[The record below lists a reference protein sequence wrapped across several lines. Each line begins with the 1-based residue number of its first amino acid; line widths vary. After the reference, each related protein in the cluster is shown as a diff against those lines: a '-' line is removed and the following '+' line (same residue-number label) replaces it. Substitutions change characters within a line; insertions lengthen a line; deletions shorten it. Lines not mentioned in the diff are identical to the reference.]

1 MNETLAIKYRPDN
14 LAKMI
19 GQKHL
24 VGQDGIILKLV
35 ETKKLPSVIFY
46 GLPGIGKS
54 SLANA
59 IVKQMDV
66 EYRELNAVINN
77 KKDFL
82 TVFEESKTNK
92 GMIVIIDEIHRLNK
106 DKQDLLLPYI
116 ENSFINIIGLTSL
129 NPFHK
134 INPSIRSRC
143 QIFELKPLTKAEL
156 LEGIENIIAKEKI
169 IITKEAIDAIISLA
183 NYDFRNV
190 INTLEIA
197 FLIEKK
203 ITLDTI
209 KKINQKPIHLSD
221 ASDDNYYDL
230 LSALQ
235 KSIRGSDVDAS
246 LYYLGRLLIQEDL
259 ESIFRRL
266 TVIAYE
272 DIGLANPQLQTRT
285 NLAINACE
293 RIGMPEARII
303 LANIVIELAIAP
315 KSNSAYL
322 AIDQVLNDLE
332 NGMSYP
338 IPKHLKTNSNQ
349 YKYPHDYPFAL
360 VKQQYLP
367 AELIKKYYH
376 PKNNKNERNFQEI
389 ISNIKKST

>member
-1 MNETLAIKYRPDN
+1 M
-14 LAKMI
+14 
-19 GQKHL
+19 
-24 VGQDGIILKLV
+24 
-35 ETKKLPSVIFY
+35 
-46 GLPGIGKS
+46 
-54 SLANA
+54 
-59 IVKQMDV
+59 
-66 EYRELNAVINN
+66 
-77 KKDFL
+77 
-82 TVFEESKTNK
+82 
-92 GMIVIIDEIHRLNK
+92 
-106 DKQDLLLPYI
+106 LLPYI

-143 QIFELKPLTKAEL
+143 QIFELKPLTKEEL
-156 LEGIENIIAKEKI
+156 LAGIHNIIDKEKI
-169 IITKEAIDAIISLA
+169 IITEEAINAIVDLA

-190 INTLEIA
+190 INTLEVA
-197 FLIEKK
+197 SLIEKR
-203 ITLDTI
+203 ITLDTV

-246 LYYLGRLLIQEDL
+246 LYYLGRLLVQEDL
-259 ESIFRRL
+259 DSIFRRL
-266 TVIAYE
+266 TVIVYE

-293 RIGMPEARII
+293 RVGMPEARII

-332 NGMSYP
+332 KGMSYP
-338 IPKHLKTNSNQ
+338 IPKHLKNYSTL

-360 VKQQYLP
+360 IKQQYLP
-367 AELIKKYYH
+367 DQIKKQYYH

-389 ISNIKKST
+389 LNNIKKST